1 MHLPGGAPRPITLY
15 GTPVLHRPCAAV
27 VRFDAE
33 LRVLVADL
41 FASMAAA
48 EGVGLAANQI
58 GVDARVFV
66 YDCPDADGVRHV
78 GYVVNPVLEVLG
90 TTRSAFARRDAVVA
104 DLEGCL
110 SIPTQYATLARPARA
125 RVTGVDVDG
134 RPVAVAGTGTLS
146 RCLQHEYDHLEG
158 TVFVDRLDEEGRRQ
172 VLTAHERLAAAGGLP
187 PWSAGGS
194 AGAAGYRNA

>member
-1 MHLPGGAPRPITLY
+1 MHLPDGVPRPITVY
-15 GTPVLHRPCAAV
+15 GTPVLHRSCASV

-33 LRVLVADL
+33 LRALVADM

-66 YDCPDADGVRHV
+66 FDCPDADGVRHS

-90 TTRSAFARRDAVVA
+90 TARSAFARRETVVA
-104 DLEGCL
+104 EPEGCL
-110 SIPTQYATLARPARA
+110 SIPTQYATLARPAKA

-134 RPVAVAGTGTLS
+134 RPVAHAGTGTLA

-158 TVFVDRLDEEGRRQ
+158 TVFVDRLDEESRRQ

-187 PWSAGGS
+187 SWSAGG
-194 AGAAGYRNA
+194 AGQRNG

>member
-1 MHLPGGAPRPITLY
+1 MQLPGGVPRPITVY
-15 GTPVLHRPCAAV
+15 GTPVLHRRCAPV
-27 VRFDAE
+27 VRLDAE
-33 LRVLVADL
+33 LRSLVADL

-66 YDCPDADGVRHV
+66 FDCPDADGVRHA

-90 TTRSAFARRDAVVA
+90 TARPAFARRETVLAEP
-104 DLEGCL
+104 EGCL

-134 RPVAVAGTGTLS
+134 RPVAHAGTGTLA

-158 TVFVDRLDEEGRRQ
+158 TVFVDRLDEESRRQ

-187 PWSAGGS
+187 AWS
-194 AGAAGYRNA
+194 AGAAGDRNA